1 MQIDICHDAL
11 FYKWSD
17 WFPCPSY
24 LKISA
29 IQKCQSCQFCKKQEN
44 SNIPFT
50 CFMWLNYL
58 YPISNNY
65 PERTSEKRTQSFIF
79 HTQQFSQIQMGNGG
93 VHDGRCRSC
102 GRKEELY
109 HHCSQG
115 ENADKQTTKRTE
127 DLHENVHV
135 HWCHKKHGQTDEK
148 AQVIL
153 FLSDFMVN
161 SDVCN
166 NSSEPLLNTTTGSRG
181 SNLWWFFAENCMII
195 KKMNGEEG
203 IGLKHP

>member
-1 MQIDICHDAL
+1 MLCFTNEATDFLVHLILKFQQ
-11 FYKWSD
+11 YKNANLANFAKSRKTRIFLLHVLCD
-17 WFPCPSY
+17 WINCIRFQTII
-24 LKISA
+24 LKEHL
-29 IQKCQSCQFCKKQEN
+29 KKGHN
-44 SNIPFT
+44 PF
-50 CFMWLNYL
+50 
-58 YPISNNY
+58 
-65 PERTSEKRTQSFIF
+65 F

-161 SDVCN
+161 SDACN

-181 SNLWWFFAENCMII
+181 SNLW
-195 KKMNGEEG
+195 
-203 IGLKHP
+203 